1 MVGDS
6 FLMDYS
12 DMNLSTQL
20 GLISLIVVVGA
31 GFLVRTVIFFRRENA
46 GTRPQ
51 YPNGWNEKQCL
62 ALEQFRLLIGLGLV
76 TLWAAYLF
84 FVPWVSP
91 ESSLGY
97 LEVMSL
103 VSMLSASYAWAVLLD
118 ARNWTRFD
126 VMPRS
131 FLVITVFLVLWWGTA
146 FSAIGW
152 VLTEASAQQ
161 PFRAVPLGV
170 YADKEVSCLIEQA

>member
-1 MVGDS
+1 
-6 FLMDYS
+6 
-12 DMNLSTQL
+12 
-20 GLISLIVVVGA
+20 
-31 GFLVRTVIFFRRENA
+31 
-46 GTRPQ
+46 
-51 YPNGWNEKQCL
+51 
-62 ALEQFRLLIGLGLV
+62 
-76 TLWAAYLF
+76 
-84 FVPWVSP
+84 
-91 ESSLGY
+91 
-97 LEVMSL
+97 MSL

-131 FLVITVFLVLWWGTA
+131 FLVITTFLVLWWGTA

-170 YADKEVSCLIEQA
+170 YAVKEMSYLVERA